1 MNAKSRARN
10 PKNAFDQHW
19 INKRAKSD
27 MKNIQA
33 KIQDKNTHLIAQ
45 YYWENLEG
53 PE

>member
-10 PKNAFDQHW
+10 PKMHW

-33 KIQDKNTHLIAQ
+33 KIQDKNAQLIA
-45 YYWENLEG
+45 
-53 PE
+53 